1 MMKMV
6 KDLSIQFANLTDEEK
21 VRLFDEIELLIKKE
35 IITENRDN
43 DFHAGSYN
51 AYQKINEI
59 IEYQK

>member
-1 MMKMV
+1 MV

-21 VRLFDEIELLIKKE
+21 VRLFDEIELLIKQE
-35 IITENRDN
+35 LITENQDN

-51 AYQKINEI
+51 AYQQINEI